1 MHYSWPIGIC
11 HAHEDKCDPGHV
23 PVSYFCLFKQHLFM
37 YPKGSSES
45 LSLEIPTLA
54 CTSVVAT
61 LFWLLITLL
70 IRKLKQV
77 RANKG
82 QSKLLILLYHLIYI
96 YNVCAILSQTPLM
109 AKQSTCQSS
118 CIQGRS
124 LWLSTVTGYSMIP
137 PNGSFH
143 VTAFN

>member
-1 MHYSWPIGIC
+1 MRSR
-11 HAHEDKCDPGHV
+11 
-23 PVSYFCLFKQHLFM
+23 SCLLFFLFNQHLFM

-54 CTSVVAT
+54 CTCVVAT
-61 LFWLLITLL
+61 LFWLLLTLL

-77 RANKG
+77 RANQG
-82 QSKLLILLYHLIYI
+82 QLKLLILFYHLMYI
-96 YNVCAILSQTPLM
+96 YNMCAILSQTPLM

-118 CIQGRS
+118 CIQERS

-137 PNGSFH
+137 PNGSFR
-143 VTAFN
+143 VTAFNWVNCVHAL